1 MYLKVERW
9 LPLQCHG
16 KIFGEPVTSDNL
28 EGRTVLAVSILFFF
42 SSNEFLKFKFYFFI
56 FGCAG
61 SSLLHRLFSSSGEWG
76 LLSSCGALASH
87 CGGFSC
93 CRAWTLGHSGSVV
106 VVHGLSSCGKWA

>member
-1 MYLKVERW
+1 MTFIHPSVIGQQGNMYLKVERW

-61 SSLLHRLFSSSGEWG
+61 SSLLHVALFSCGEWVYS
-76 LLSSCGALASH
+76 LVCELH
-87 CGGFSC
+87 
-93 CRAWTLGHSGSVV
+93 TVV
-106 VVHGLSSCGKWA
+106 VSLVAEHGL

>member
-1 MYLKVERW
+1 M
-9 LPLQCHG
+9 QCHG

-28 EGRTVLAVSILFFF
+28 EGRTVLAVPILFFF

-61 SSLLHRLFSSSGEWG
+61 SSLLHMAFFSCGEWG
-76 LLSSCGALASH
+76 LLSSMWASH

-93 CRAWTLGHSGSVV
+93 CRAWALGTWASVV
-106 VVHGLSSCGKWA
+106 VTCGPNSCGSRALEHGLSSCGPQA